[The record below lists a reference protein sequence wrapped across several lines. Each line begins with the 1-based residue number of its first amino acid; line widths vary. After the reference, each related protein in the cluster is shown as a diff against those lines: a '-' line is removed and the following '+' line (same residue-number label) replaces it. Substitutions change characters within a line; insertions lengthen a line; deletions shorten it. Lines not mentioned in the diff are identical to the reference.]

1 MARLEV
7 IVQERL
13 FPLAPPEFMT
23 LLFGFLLQPPIRAVP
38 VLGSGVFGL
47 LRSISHDAGLRLWEQ
62 AEPPQIIVGPAGALK
77 NLSDGFWAEGIVEV
91 MIHKQHPA
99 SIRVLVDMVGA
110 AGFSAAEALVF
121 DGPDPFPGG
130 AVP

>member
-1 MARLEV
+1 M

-13 FPLAPPEFMT
+13 FLLAPPELVT
-23 LLFGFLLQPPIRAVP
+23 LLLGLLLRPPIAAIP
-38 VLGSGVFGL
+38 VLGSVFSL

-77 NLSDGFWAEGIVEV
+77 NLSDRFWAEGIVEV
-91 MIHKQHPA
+91 MIDKQHPA
-99 SIRVLVDMVGA
+99 SIRVLIDMVGA